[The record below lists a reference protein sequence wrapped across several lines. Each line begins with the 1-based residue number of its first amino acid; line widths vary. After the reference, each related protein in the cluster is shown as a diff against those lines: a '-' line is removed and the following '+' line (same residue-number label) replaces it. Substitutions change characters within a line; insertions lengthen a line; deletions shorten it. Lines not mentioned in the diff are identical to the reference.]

1 MHRPEI
7 QDRLGLQGQC
17 VAEKYLVDE
26 VVGDGGFGLVYR
38 ATHKILREPVAIKFF
53 TALSSAPED
62 LREELLESF
71 VREGRLMSE
80 LSTHS
85 ASIVQAR
92 DMGSMTLGSGEW
104 IPFLVLEWLEGET
117 LAAKLDEELVMGAQA
132 RSLEEA
138 VRVLEGPAQALS
150 LAHSLG
156 VAHLDV
162 KPDNFFVCGSHLEAG
177 VQIKL
182 LDFGVSKVF
191 DDQHLR
197 TSVPVAHP
205 LPTLTP
211 DYAAPEMFERSMG
224 ELGPQSDVF
233 SFALLVLEL
242 MRGGVPVM
250 AEGDVSVSE
259 SFELIRARC
268 LDSRRRPTP
277 RDLGLPVSDEVE
289 AVFARALAVQI
300 DARYPNLKEF
310 WDALAEAAGVE
321 SFTSTRASTGLNA
334 VARGVIHERGAPSRG
349 SEDRLG
355 KQRNS
360 RSKAIAAAAM
370 GSALVLGAVA
380 FVISND
386 DAPAEENV
394 SDTSQLGESGS
405 DQVGASTA
413 PIDRCP
419 AGMRFVPGGRFYQG
433 SDDEEA
439 PALAAARP
447 AHPVSLEAYC
457 LDEREVTL
465 DQYRG
470 CSEQGKCKRAFRRSD
485 WKGAKAEHQTAYSS
499 LCNENDPDRGQH
511 PVNCVTWHQAQE
523 YCAVQGFRLPQEA
536 EWEFAARGSDGR
548 VFPWGDEDPG
558 PKHANV
564 CGLECSRWRE
574 EKGLAKKKSL
584 YEADDGFPG
593 TAPVGSFEAGRAQ
606 WGHVDLVGNL
616 FEWTASEY
624 LAYPNAVGKIP
635 GLSTKKKK
643 KHVIRG
649 GAFNSFNA
657 DFANPALRY
666 GMLDNT
672 HSHGIGFRCAADPL
686 ALGGDGTGQ

>member
-7 QDRLGLQGQC
+7 PDRLGLTGQY
-17 VAEKYLVDE
+17 VAEKYLVDQ

-38 ATHKILREPVAIKFF
+38 ATHKMLCEPVAIKFF
-53 TALSSAPED
+53 TAHSSAPEEM
-62 LREELLESF
+62 REELLEGF

-92 DMGSMTLGSGEW
+92 DMGSLTLESGEW

-117 LAAKLDEELVMGAQA
+117 LAAKLDAELVMGAQA
-132 RSLEEA
+132 RSLEDA
-138 VRVLEGPAQALS
+138 VLVLQGPAQALS

-162 KPDNFFVCGSHLEAG
+162 KPDNFFVCGSRLEAG

-197 TSVPVAHP
+197 ASLPITRP

-211 DYAAPEMFERSMG
+211 DYAAPEMFDRSMG

-259 SFELIRARC
+259 SFELIRSRC
-268 LDSRRRPTP
+268 LDPRRRPTP
-277 RDLGLPVSDEVE
+277 RDLGLRVSDEVE
-289 AVFARALAVQI
+289 AVFARALAVQV
-300 DARYPNLKEF
+300 DTRYRDLQEF
-310 WDALAEAAGVE
+310 WDALTQAAGME
-321 SFTSTRASTGLNA
+321 SFRSPRVTTGLNEA
-334 VARGVIHERGAPSRG
+334 ARGVFHDRGAASRPAKGRAGTSAASPSK
-349 SEDRLG
+349 S
-355 KQRNS
+355 
-360 RSKAIAAAAM
+360 IAAVVIGSTFVLGAA
-370 GSALVLGAVA
+370 ALVL
-380 FVISND
+380 FD
-386 DAPAEENV
+386 DGAPAPQSASLPVLE
-394 SDTSQLGESGS
+394 GELSS
-405 DQVGASTA
+405 EQAATLTA
-413 PIDRCP
+413 PVERCP
-419 AGMRFVPGGRFYQG
+419 AGMRFVPGGRFYRG
-433 SDDEEA
+433 SDEEA

-447 AHPVSLEAYC
+447 AHPIRLEAYC
-457 LDEREVTL
+457 LDEREVSL
-465 DQYRG
+465 ADYRR
-470 CSEQGKCKRAFRRSD
+470 CSQQGKCKRAFRRSA
-485 WKGAKAEHQTAYSS
+485 WKGAKAEHQAAYSS
-499 LCNENDPDRGQH
+499 LCNENYADRGQH
-511 PVNCVTWHQAQE
+511 PVNCVTWHQARE
-523 YCAVQGFRLPQEA
+523 YCEVKGFRLPQEA
-536 EWEFAARGSDGR
+536 EWEFAARGADGR
-548 VFPWGDEDPG
+548 VFPWGDQNPG
-558 PKHANV
+558 PEHANV
-564 CGLECSRWRE
+564 CGSECSRWRE
-574 EKGLAKKKSL
+574 EKGLEKKRSL
-584 YEADDGFPG
+584 FDADDGFPG

-606 WGHVDLVGNL
+606 WGHLDLVGNL

-624 LAYPNAVGKIP
+624 LAYPKAVGKIP

-672 HSHGIGFRCAADPL
+672 HSHGIGFRCASDP
-686 ALGGDGTGQ
+686 LGGDGAGQ